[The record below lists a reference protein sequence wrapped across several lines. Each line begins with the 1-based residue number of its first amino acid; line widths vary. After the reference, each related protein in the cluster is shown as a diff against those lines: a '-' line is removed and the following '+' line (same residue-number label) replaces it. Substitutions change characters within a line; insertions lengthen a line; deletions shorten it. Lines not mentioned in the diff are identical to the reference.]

1 MLQKVFLTL
10 EKLTKENKLALL
22 TFTILIL
29 STITPLMIGIVR
41 APTIGDY
48 PDFPGG
54 IPENTVQYNKTDTTP
69 TSDKTQLNASQPAL
83 FLYRNTTMLMNCTQD
98 STLYVTTDP
107 DITPKILGLS
117 IEPNQTMT
125 LTMTIYKSPLLG
137 QKVLE
142 RTLNFYWGLE
152 PNAELQLTAQ
162 LKMHIN
168 QTQLNQ
174 ELNRDINASA
184 LTWMYWNRTTVEW
197 QPIKSYIDQ
206 NGYLICNTNHLS
218 TWTVAEQSNA
228 TETPVTPNY
237 PDIPG
242 GTPENAVQ
250 YNKTDIT
257 PTNELIQVM
266 AGEPA
271 LFRYRNMTMLMNCSQ
286 NCNLVVT
293 IDPELTP
300 KILGLDI
307 ETNQTMTLTM
317 NVSSSPLEGEQIM
330 ERKFNFYLGLE
341 PNSEVQLNVQLK
353 LHINQTQLNQ
363 ELNRVVNATELT
375 WMYWNKTQL
384 QWTLVD
390 SYMDQNGYLV
400 LNTNHLSTWTVAEI
414 TQIVEP
420 PPDPT
425 QDGFPTTYMY
435 ITVAALVLAI
445 TAVAIVI
452 YLKNTHNPQRPS

>member
-1 MLQKVFLTL
+1 M
-10 EKLTKENKLALL
+10 
-22 TFTILIL
+22 
-29 STITPLMIGIVR
+29 
-41 APTIGDY
+41 
-48 PDFPGG
+48 
-54 IPENTVQYNKTDTTP
+54 
-69 TSDKTQLNASQPAL
+69 
-83 FLYRNTTMLMNCTQD
+83 
-98 STLYVTTDP
+98 
-107 DITPKILGLS
+107 
-117 IEPNQTMT
+117 
-125 LTMTIYKSPLLG
+125 
-137 QKVLE
+137 
-142 RTLNFYWGLE
+142 
-152 PNAELQLTAQ
+152 
-162 LKMHIN
+162 
-168 QTQLNQ
+168 
-174 ELNRDINASA
+174 
-184 LTWMYWNRTTVEW
+184 
-197 QPIKSYIDQ
+197 
-206 NGYLICNTNHLS
+206 
-218 TWTVAEQSNA
+218 AEQSNA

-257 PTNELIQVM
+257 PTSELEQVM

-286 NCNLVVT
+286 NSNLVVT

-307 ETNQTMTLTM
+307 EANQTMTLSM
-317 NVSSSPLEGEQIM
+317 NVSSYPLEGEQIM
-330 ERKFNFYLGLE
+330 ERNLNFYLGLE
-341 PNSEVQLNVQLK
+341 PNAEVQLNVQLK

-384 QWTLVD
+384 QWTPVD

-400 LNTNHLSTWTVAEI
+400 LNTNHLSTWTVAEV

-425 QDGFPTTYMY
+425 QDGFPTIYMY
-435 ITVAALVLAI
+435 IAVAAVVLAI

-452 YLKNTHNPQRPS
+452 YLKNTHNPQRP